1 MPHPGTGLLWR
12 VRRCGSP
19 ACPTAGPYEPE
30 GYYRRGEA
38 IGRPVIVSDTQQ
50 LRGQVVYHR
59 NCYHCHQGGE
69 GGLGPAL
76 LRLAPGPVMRTQI
89 RAGLGVMP
97 GFSHCEI
104 SPADM
109 DALIAY
115 LKTSRKSSGFRPD
128 VGPCDV
134 SPLGR

>member
-1 MPHPGTGLLWR
+1 VDFGVMTVSPEGPSPHPCTGVLWR
-12 VRRCGSP
+12 VRRCGGSCC
-19 ACPTAGPYEPE
+19 AAAGRYGHQ

-50 LRGQVVYHR
+50 LRGQVVYNR
-59 NCYHCHQGGE
+59 NCYQCHQGGE

-97 GFSHCEI
+97 AFSHWR
-104 SPADM
+104 SARR
-109 DALIAY
+109 
-115 LKTSRKSSGFRPD
+115 TWTH
-128 VGPCDV
+128 
-134 SPLGR
+134 